1 MYRPAPCC
9 SEALSRRSIC
19 ADAISP
25 SSEAMAN
32 SGTSDA
38 ASVSVAR
45 MEARNLVMHGHPVR
59 HRLEGTHPAPDGHG
73 DEEGEVVEREQA
85 RGPGQRHAARPG
97 HEVAEQEEAQAEDRD
112 QQL

>member
-32 SGTSDA
+32 SGTSDR

-45 MEARNLVMHGHPVR
+45 AEARNLVMHGHPVR

-73 DEEGEVVEREQA
+73 DEETEVVQRQQS
-85 RGPGQRHAARPG
+85 RDPGQRRAARARD
-97 HEVAEQEEAQAEDRD
+97 EVT
-112 QQL
+112 